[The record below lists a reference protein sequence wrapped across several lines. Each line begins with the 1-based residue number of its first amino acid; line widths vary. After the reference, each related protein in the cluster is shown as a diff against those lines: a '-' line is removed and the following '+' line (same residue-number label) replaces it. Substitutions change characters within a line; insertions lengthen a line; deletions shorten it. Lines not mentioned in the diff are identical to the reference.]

1 MVAAYAVAKESLPA
15 YAHRFSPKKFTQH
28 QLFACLVLKSMLDLD
43 YRSVAALLQD
53 CGDLCRSIDLDRPP
67 HFTTLQKAADRLLR
81 QPFARRLHDETI
93 HLAERRRILKRTIRL
108 AAIDSSGFEARHTSR
123 YFIRRRERG
132 EKTRTN
138 PLHQTTTYRRF
149 PKASIVVD
157 ADSHLILAWTVTQ
170 GPSSDLVRF
179 ADLIHEACR
188 RRTLRAAVLDAGY
201 DAEWMH
207 RYLRLDLG
215 VRSIIP
221 PKIGRPTNTVIQI
234 DVLYLKSGYN
244 PLPGEVLD
252 HSKIDRLHEIKTS
265 IEGAI
270 SADQKER
277 LKAVMRGGPIHI
289 SQSDWRWSQSAGWH
303 RNAKFSNVG
312 KLLSMVGAAF
322 VVYNFVRPE
331 GVEWQLDEALRLFNS
346 AARQTNEVEKKAD
359 TVLGLLAFQQ
369 YFANFMVD
377 DTALAAVTLHRVYKI
392 LNDDWMY

>member
-1 MVAAYAVAKESLPA
+1 MVMVAAYAVAKASLPA

-138 PLHQTTTYRRF
+138 PLYQTTTYRRF

-221 PKIGRPTNTVIQI
+221 PKIGRPTTRAPTGHFRALMHHSFPTALYGQRWQAETVFSMIKRRQGDAVNAI
-234 DVLYLKSGYN
+234 HRHAQARALTLKVLTHN
-244 PLPGEVLD
+244 
-252 HSKIDRLHEIKTS
+252 IMIIK
-265 IEGAI
+265 
-270 SADQKER
+270 R
-277 LKAVMRGGPIHI
+277 HRGGFL
-289 SQSDWRWSQSAGWH
+289 QSKYEA
-303 RNAKFSNVG
+303 F
-312 KLLSMVGAAF
+312 MCFAA
-322 VVYNFVRPE
+322 
-331 GVEWQLDEALRLFNS
+331 ALRPSPWKVPELS
-346 AARQTNEVEKKAD
+346 SSPATQGSRGLRSSMGRSTKKRARYRA
-359 TVLGLLAFQQ
+359 
-369 YFANFMVD
+369 
-377 DTALAAVTLHRVYKI
+377 
-392 LNDDWMY
+392 